1 MKKKIIESLYDDYPR
16 DMEGYGSSSFH
27 PQWPNNARIA
37 VQFVLNYEEGGENCI
52 LHGDKASEA
61 FLSEI
66 VGARPYEG
74 VRHMSME
81 SIYEYGSRVGVW
93 RILNLFK
100 EFDVPITI
108 FAVALAIARNRELA
122 DYLKNESYDICAHG
136 YQWIDYQFVDE
147 KTEREH
153 IKKCISILTE
163 CLGERPLGW
172 YTGRDSP
179 NTRRLVMEEGGF
191 LYDSDAYN
199 DDLPYWEDGLFG
211 TEQYETLHEI
221 ADWYDEST
229 GEDGDDKVW
238 KARHLV
244 IPYTLD
250 VNDMRFATPQGFNSG
265 DQFFNYLKDSFDAL
279 YLEGKTHP
287 KMMSIGMHARI
298 LGRPGRIM
306 AMKRFLEYVTTFD
319 DVWFCT
325 RREIADHW
333 YDNFLKK
340 GQD

>member
-1 MKKKIIESLYDDYPR
+1 MDEKIIQSLNNYPR
-16 DMEGYGSSSFH
+16 NMTGYGQSSIH
-27 PQWPNNARIA
+27 PNWPNKARIA
-37 VQFVLNYEEGGENCI
+37 VQFVLNYEEGGENSI

-66 VGARPYEG
+66 VGAKPYEG

-81 SIYEYGSRVGVW
+81 SIYEYGSRAGVW
-93 RILNLFK
+93 RILRLFK

-108 FAVALAIARNRELA
+108 FAVALAIVRNRELA
-122 DYLKNESYDICAHG
+122 DYLVDQNYDICAHG
-136 YQWIDYQFVDE
+136 FRWIDYQYVDE

-153 IKKCISILTE
+153 IKDCISVLTE
-163 CLGERPLGW
+163 YLGKRPVGW
-172 YTGRDSP
+172 YTGRNSP

-191 LYDSDAYN
+191 LYDSDTYD
-199 DDLPYWEDGLFG
+199 DDLPYWV
-211 TEQYETLHEI
+211 
-221 ADWYDEST
+221 DELESNN
-229 GEDGDDKVW
+229 K
-238 KARHLV
+238 HLV

-250 VNDMRFATPQGFNSG
+250 VNDMRFASPQGFNSG

-279 YLEGKTHP
+279 YLEGKTNP
-287 KMMSIGMHARI
+287 KMMSVGMHARI

-306 AMKRFLEYVTTFD
+306 AMRKFLEYVKTFD

-333 YDNFLKK
+333 YENF
-340 GQD
+340 

>member
-1 MKKKIIESLYDDYPR
+1 MDKKIIQSLNNYPR
-16 DMEGYGSSSFH
+16 NMTGYGQNSIY
-27 PQWPNNARIA
+27 PNWPNKARVA
-37 VQFVLNYEEGGENCI
+37 VQFVLNYEEGGENSI
-52 LHGDKASEA
+52 LHGDNASEA

-66 VGARPYEG
+66 VGAKPYEG

-81 SIYEYGSRVGVW
+81 SIYEYGSRAGVW
-93 RILNLFK
+93 RILRLFK

-122 DYLKNESYDICAHG
+122 DYLVDQNYDVCAHG
-136 YQWIDYQFVDE
+136 FRWIDYQYVDE

-153 IKKCISILTE
+153 IKDCISVLTE
-163 CLGERPLGW
+163 CLGKRPVGW
-172 YTGRDSP
+172 YTGRNSP

-191 LYDSDAYN
+191 LYDSDTYD
-199 DDLPYWEDGLFG
+199 DDLPYW
-211 TEQYETLHEI
+211 
-221 ADWYDEST
+221 ADELESNN
-229 GEDGDDKVW
+229 K
-238 KARHLV
+238 HLI

-250 VNDMRFATPQGFNSG
+250 VNDMRFASPQGFNSG

-287 KMMSIGMHARI
+287 KMMSVGMHARI

-306 AMKRFLEYVTTFD
+306 AMRKFLEYVKTFD

-333 YDNFLKK
+333 YENF
-340 GQD
+340 

>member
-1 MKKKIIESLYDDYPR
+1 MDKKIIQSLNNYPR
-16 DMEGYGSSSFH
+16 NMTGYGEKSIH
-27 PQWPNNARIA
+27 PNWPNKARVA
-37 VQFVLNYEEGGENCI
+37 VQFVLNYEEGGENSI

-66 VGARPYEG
+66 VGAKPYEG

-81 SIYEYGSRVGVW
+81 SIYEYGSRAGVW
-93 RILNLFK
+93 RILRLFK

-122 DYLKNESYDICAHG
+122 DYLVDKNYDICAHG
-136 YQWIDYQFVDE
+136 FRWIDYQYVDE

-153 IKKCISILTE
+153 IKDCISVLTE
-163 CLGERPLGW
+163 YLGKRPIGW
-172 YTGRDSP
+172 YTGRNSP

-191 LYDSDAYN
+191 LYDSDTYD
-199 DDLPYWEDGLFG
+199 DDLPYWVDGL
-211 TEQYETLHEI
+211 
-221 ADWYDEST
+221 ESNN
-229 GEDGDDKVW
+229 K
-238 KARHLV
+238 HLV

-250 VNDMRFATPQGFNSG
+250 VNDMRFASPQGFNSG

-279 YLEGKTHP
+279 YLEGETHP
-287 KMMSIGMHARI
+287 KMMSVGMHARI

-306 AMKRFLEYVTTFD
+306 AMRKFLEYVKTFD

-325 RREIADHW
+325 RSEIAEHW
-333 YDNFLKK
+333 YENF
-340 GQD
+340 

>member
-1 MKKKIIESLYDDYPR
+1 MDKKIIQNLNNYPR
-16 DMEGYGSSSFH
+16 NMTGYGQNSIH
-27 PQWPNNARIA
+27 PNWPNKARVA
-37 VQFVLNYEEGGENCI
+37 VQFVLNYEEGGENSI

-66 VGARPYEG
+66 VGAKPYEG

-81 SIYEYGSRVGVW
+81 SIYEYGSRAGVW
-93 RILNLFK
+93 RILRLFK

-122 DYLKNESYDICAHG
+122 DYLVDKNYDICAHG
-136 YQWIDYQFVDE
+136 FRWIDYQYVDE

-153 IKKCISILTE
+153 IKDCISVLTE
-163 CLGERPLGW
+163 YLGKRPIGW
-172 YTGRDSP
+172 YTGRNSP

-191 LYDSDAYN
+191 LYDSDTYD
-199 DDLPYWEDGLFG
+199 DDLPYWVDGL
-211 TEQYETLHEI
+211 
-221 ADWYDEST
+221 ESNN
-229 GEDGDDKVW
+229 K
-238 KARHLV
+238 HLV

-250 VNDMRFATPQGFNSG
+250 VNDMRFASPQGFNSG

-279 YLEGKTHP
+279 YLEGETHP
-287 KMMSIGMHARI
+287 KMMSVGMHARI

-306 AMKRFLEYVTTFD
+306 AMRKFLEYVKTFD

-325 RREIADHW
+325 RSEIAEHW
-333 YDNFLKK
+333 YENF
-340 GQD
+340 